1 MTRGLVLAFCL
12 CAAVTLA
19 QGRPA
24 FEVASIRP
32 SADQVTQ
39 VSAGARVTGSQVRIV
54 AMSVKDYV
62 GVAYR
67 IRASQISGPEW
78 LAQQRFDITA
88 TLPENVSPDQVPE
101 MFQSL
106 LADRFAMKV
115 HRETKEFPVYA
126 LTIAK
131 TGLKVKELPPDPAPD
146 PNAKPQAFEVA
157 ATGSGNGVDV
167 NLGGGSSFSLGNN
180 RLEVKKITVTALAD
194 LLSRFV
200 DRPVVDMTS
209 LKGRYD
215 VTLEIAPEDYT
226 PMMIRSAV
234 NAGISLPSQ
243 ALRMLEGASPDP
255 LSAPLRQVGLA
266 LESRRAP
273 LDVVVVDSA
282 LRTPTE
288 N

>member
-1 MTRGLVLAFCL
+1 MTRSFGLALCL
-12 CAAVTLA
+12 CSGVAMA
-19 QGRPA
+19 QDRPA

-54 AMSVKDYV
+54 GMSLKDYI

-67 IRASQISGPEW
+67 VRPNQISGPEW

-88 TLPENVSPDQVPE
+88 TLPEKASPNQVPE
-101 MFQSL
+101 MFESL
-106 LADRFAMKV
+106 LADRFAMKT

-131 TGLKVKELPPDPAPD
+131 TGLKVKELAPDPAPD
-146 PNAKPQAFEVA
+146 PNGKPQAFEVA

-167 NLGGGSSFSLGNN
+167 NLGGGSSFSMGNN
-180 RLEVKKITVTALAD
+180 RLEAKKITMTALAD

-200 DRPVVDMTS
+200 DRPVVDMTL

-234 NAGISLPSQ
+234 NAGVSLPPQ
-243 ALRMLEGASPDP
+243 ALRMLDGASPDP
-255 LSAPLRQVGLA
+255 LSAPLQQVGLA

-273 LDVVVVDSA
+273 LDVVVVDSS
-282 LRTPTE
+282 LKVPTD

>member
-1 MTRGLVLAFCL
+1 M
-12 CAAVTLA
+12 TLA

-24 FEVASIRP
+24 FDVASIRP

-54 AMSVKDYV
+54 GMSVKDYV
-62 GVAYR
+62 GIAYR
-67 IRASQISGPEW
+67 IRPSQISGPEW

-88 TLPENVSPDQVPE
+88 TLPENASPDQVPE

-106 LADRFAMKV
+106 LADRFAMKT

-131 TGLKVKELPPDPAPD
+131 AGLKLKESPPDPAPD
-146 PNAKPQAFEVA
+146 PNGRPQAFEVA
-157 ATGSGNGVDV
+157 ATGSGSGVDV
-167 NLGGGSSFSLGNN
+167 NLGGGSSFSMGNN
-180 RLEVKKITVTALAD
+180 RLEARKITMTALAD

-255 LSAPLRQVGLA
+255 LSAPLQQVGLA

-282 LRTPTE
+282 LKTPTE

>member
-1 MTRGLVLAFCL
+1 MTRGLVLSFCL
-12 CAAVTLA
+12 CSAVTLA

-39 VSAGARVTGSQVRIV
+39 VSTGARVTGSQVRIV
-54 AMSVKDYV
+54 GMSVKDYV

-67 IRASQISGPEW
+67 VRPNQISGPEW

-88 TLPENVSPDQVPE
+88 TLPENASPDQVPE

-106 LADRFAMKV
+106 LADRFAMKT

-131 TGLKVKELPPDPAPD
+131 TGLKVKELAPDPAPD
-146 PNAKPQAFEVA
+146 PAKPQAFEVA
-157 ATGSGNGVDV
+157 ATGSGNGVAV

-180 RLEVKKITVTALAD
+180 RLEAKKITMTALAD

-215 VTLEIAPEDYT
+215 VALEIAPEDYT

-255 LSAPLRQVGLA
+255 LSAPLQQVGLA

-282 LRTPTE
+282 LKTPTE